1 MKEFYVAA
9 DGSAKGGDG
18 SFENPFSGF
27 QQARDAAR
35 TQKDQCTIYVRAGKY
50 FFDEP
55 LELDERDSGSSYCAY
70 PGEEVILTGACM
82 IQGLTWDEDEAG
94 ERMKHAFIGK
104 GMNIDQLYVNHKAL
118 VMARYPDYKE
128 NVLPLG
134 GVVMEAEIKERS
146 KR

>member
-1 MKEFYVAA
+1 M
-9 DGSAKGGDG
+9 
-18 SFENPFSGF
+18 
-27 QQARDAAR
+27 
-35 TQKDQCTIYVRAGKY
+35 
-50 FFDEP
+50 
-55 LELDERDSGSSYCAY
+55 DERDSGSSYCAY

-146 KR
+146 KI